1 MLPKN
6 YSSELYHYGVKGMR
20 WGVRKDQSSDSG
32 LSSADKRRIKR
43 KLRSRYTPSYEQN
56 KVIVEMNSTAK
67 RGVSDRAW
75 EKAFKA
81 GKDSKEWKEYEQVTK
96 EWLDEYQ
103 YEMAGAALRDMKH
116 EDTAAG
122 REFVRQL
129 MHK

>member
-20 WGVRKDQSSDSG
+20 WGVRKDQSSDNS

-43 KLRSRYTPSYEQN
+43 KLRSRRTPSYEQN
-56 KVIVEMNSTAK
+56 KVIVEMNSPAK
-67 RGVSDRAW
+67 RGASDRAW
-75 EKAFKA
+75 EKAFKS
-81 GKDSKEWKEYEQVTK
+81 GKDSKEWQEYERVTK

-103 YEMAGAALRDMKH
+103 SEMAGAALRDMKY